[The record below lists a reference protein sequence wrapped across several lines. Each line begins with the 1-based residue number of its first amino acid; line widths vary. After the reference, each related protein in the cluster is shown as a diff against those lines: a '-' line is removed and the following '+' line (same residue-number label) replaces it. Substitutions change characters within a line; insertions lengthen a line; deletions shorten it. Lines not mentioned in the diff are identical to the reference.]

1 MKRFTLAAK
10 VGAFTVA
17 MVIAG
22 FLIYRFV
29 NKTAGSGAGYTV
41 FVRMNDASG
50 IAQRSQVRIAG
61 IPVGSIES
69 IRLEGER
76 ARIDMRIKPDVPIYE
91 DASVVKS
98 ASSLLGEYYIAIA
111 PGTEGRRK
119 LHDGDEIRRV
129 IEATTTDDIL
139 RQVSSLA
146 EKINRVAE
154 SLANSVG
161 TQEGQENMRA
171 TLKNLAEVTDALN
184 QTVRENRG
192 AIHDILAQVEGMTSR
207 GAPQVDKILE
217 NTREVTESVRDLLAK
232 SEPGK
237 QAQPGEVRET
247 VEKIDRASS
256 SLEKTMANLEVVSG
270 RLERGEGTLGRLSKD
285 EKLIN
290 EVQGVAEDVG
300 EFVGGISRLQTII
313 SLRSDFQFRSQAIK
327 SFVELRLQPRED
339 KYYSIEIVND
349 PRGAT
354 HIEDVNVQTT
364 NPNDPPQ
371 YREIRQVTTNSFR
384 FSLQFAQRI
393 GPLVGRFGIK
403 ESTGGVGLDL
413 ILLDDRLELCQDLF
427 GFGETVL
434 PRWRVYLSYAF
445 VKRLWLLGGADDILS
460 YDRRDYFV
468 GLNLRFNDE
477 DLKSILP
484 FAPRPP

>member
-1 MKRFTLAAK
+1 MRRFTLAAK

-17 MVIAG
+17 MVLAG
-22 FLIYRFV
+22 YFIFRFV
-29 NKTAGSGAGYTV
+29 NKTAGSGSGYTL
-41 FVRMNDASG
+41 FVRMADASA
-50 IAQRSQVRIAG
+50 ISQRSQVRIAG
-61 IPVGSIES
+61 IPIGSIS
-69 IRLEGER
+69 SVRLVGER

-91 DASVVKS
+91 DAAVIKS
-98 ASSLLGEYYIAIA
+98 SSSLLGEYYIAIA
-111 PGTEGRRK
+111 PGTEGRRRLK
-119 LHDGDEIRRV
+119 DGDEIRHV
-129 IEATTTDDIL
+129 VEATTTDDIL
-139 RQVSSLA
+139 RQVATMA
-146 EKINRVAE
+146 ERINRVAE
-154 SLANSVG
+154 ALANSVG
-161 TQEGQENMRA
+161 TEQGQENMRA
-171 TLKNLAEVTDALN
+171 TLQNLAEVTDALN
-184 QTVRENRG
+184 KTVRENRDT
-192 AIHDILAQVEGMTSR
+192 IHNILSQVEGMTAR
-207 GAPQVDKILE
+207 GAPEVDHILE
-217 NTREVTESVRDLLAK
+217 NTRIVTEQVRELVSK

-237 QAQPGEVRET
+237 QPQTGEIRET

-256 SLEKTMANLEVVSG
+256 SLESTLSNLEKVSG

-290 EVQGVAEDVG
+290 EVEGVAEDVG
-300 EFVGGISRLQTII
+300 QFVGNLARLQTIV
-313 SLRSDFQFRSQAIK
+313 SLRTDFQFRSQAVK

-339 KYYSIEIVND
+339 KYYSFEIVND
-349 PRGAT
+349 PKGNT

-364 NPNDPPQ
+364 NPNDPAQ
-371 YREIRQVTTNSFR
+371 YREIRQVTTNTFR

-413 ILLDDRLELCQDLF
+413 ILLDDRLELAQDLF
-427 GFGETVL
+427 GFGETVV

-445 VKRLWLLGGADDILS
+445 VKRLWLLGGADDMLS

-484 FAPRPP
+484 FAPKP

>member
-1 MKRFTLAAK
+1 MKGFTLAAK

-17 MVIAG
+17 MLVAG
-22 FLIYRFV
+22 FFIYRFV
-29 NKTAGSGAGYTV
+29 NKTAGSGSGYTV
-41 FVRMNDASG
+41 FVRMVDASG

-61 IPVGSIES
+61 IPIGSIES
-69 IRLEGER
+69 VKLEGER
-76 ARIDMRIKPDVPIYE
+76 ARITMRISKDVPIYE

-98 ASSLLGEYYIAIA
+98 ASSLLGEYYMAIA

-119 LHDGDEIRRV
+119 LQDGDEIRRV

-139 RQVSSLA
+139 RQVASMA

-154 SLANSVG
+154 ALANSVG
-161 TQEGQENMRA
+161 TQQGQENMRA
-171 TLKNLAEVTDALN
+171 TLQNLAEVTDALN
-184 QTVRENRG
+184 QTVRENRET
-192 AIHDILAQVEGMTSR
+192 IHNILSQVEGMTSR
-207 GAPQVDKILE
+207 SAPEVDRILE
-217 NTREVTESVRDLLAK
+217 NTREVTENVRELVSK

-237 QAQPGEVRET
+237 QPDAGDVRQAA
-247 VEKIDRASS
+247 EKINRASG
-256 SLEKTMANLEVVSG
+256 SLEKTLSNLEVVSG
-270 RLERGEGTLGRLSKD
+270 RLERGEGTLGKLTKD

-300 EFVGGISRLQTII
+300 EFVGGLSRLQTIV
-313 SLRSDFQFRSQAIK
+313 SLRADFQFRSQAVK

-339 KYYSIEIVND
+339 KYYSFEVVND
-349 PRGAT
+349 PRGST
-354 HIEDVNVQTT
+354 RIEDTNVQTT
-364 NPNDPPQ
+364 NPNEPAQ
-371 YREIRQVTTNSFR
+371 YREIRQVTTNTFR
-384 FSLQFAQRI
+384 FSLQFAQRV

-413 ILLDDRLELCQDLF
+413 VLLDDRLELAQDLF

-484 FAPRPP
+484 FAPKP

>member
-1 MKRFTLAAK
+1 MA
-10 VGAFTVA
+10 
-17 MVIAG
+17 
-22 FLIYRFV
+22 
-29 NKTAGSGAGYTV
+29 
-41 FVRMNDASG
+41 D
-50 IAQRSQVRIAG
+50 
-61 IPVGSIES
+61 
-69 IRLEGER
+69 
-76 ARIDMRIKPDVPIYE
+76 
-91 DASVVKS
+91 
-98 ASSLLGEYYIAIA
+98 
-111 PGTEGRRK
+111 
-119 LHDGDEIRRV
+119 
-129 IEATTTDDIL
+129 
-139 RQVSSLA
+139 
-146 EKINRVAE
+146 KINRVAE

-171 TLKNLAEVTDALN
+171 TLQNLAEVTDALN
-184 QTVRENRG
+184 KTVRENRDT
-192 AIHDILAQVEGMTSR
+192 IHNILSQVEGITAR
-207 GAPQVDKILE
+207 GAPQVDRILE
-217 NTREVTESVRDLLAK
+217 NTREVTENVRELLSK

-237 QAQPGEVRET
+237 QVQTGEVRET

-256 SLEKTMANLEVVSG
+256 SLEKTLANLEVVSG
-270 RLERGEGTLGRLSKD
+270 RLERGEGTLGKLTKD
-285 EKLIN
+285 DKLIN

-300 EFVGGISRLQTII
+300 EFVGGISRLQTIV
-313 SLRSDFQFRSQAIK
+313 SLRSDFQFRSQSIK

-339 KYYSIEIVND
+339 KYYSFEIVND
-349 PRGAT
+349 PRGST
-354 HIEDVNVQTT
+354 SIQDVNVQTT
-364 NPNDPPQ
+364 NPNEPPQ

-413 ILLDDRLELCQDLF
+413 ILLDDRLELDQDLF

-484 FAPRPP
+484 FAPKPP

>member
-17 MVIAG
+17 MVVAG
-22 FLIYRFV
+22 FFIYGFI
-29 NKTAGSGAGYTV
+29 NKTAGSGSGYTV
-41 FVRMNDASG
+41 FVRMADASG
-50 IAQRSQVRIAG
+50 IAQHSQMRIAG
-61 IPVGSIES
+61 IPVGSIAA
-69 IRLEGER
+69 IRLEEGK
-76 ARIDMRIKPDVPIYE
+76 ARIDMRMKPEIALYE
-91 DASVVKS
+91 DAAVLK
-98 ASSLLGEYYIAIA
+98 ATSSLLGEYYIAIT
-111 PGTEGRRK
+111 PGTEGRRRLK
-119 LHDGDEIRRV
+119 DGDEIRRV

-139 RQVSSLA
+139 RQVSSMA

-154 SLANSVG
+154 ALANSVG
-161 TQEGQENMRA
+161 TPEGQENMRA
-171 TLKNLAEVTDALN
+171 TLQNLAQVTDALN
-184 QTVRENRG
+184 QTVRENRDT
-192 AIHDILAQVEGMTSR
+192 IHNILSQVEGITAR
-207 GAPQVDKILE
+207 GAPEVDRILE
-217 NTREVTESVRDLLAK
+217 NTRVVTENVRELVSK

-237 QAQPGEVRET
+237 QPQPGEVRE
-247 VEKIDRASS
+247 VVDKVNRASS
-256 SLEKTMANLEVVSG
+256 SLEKTLSNLEVVSK

-290 EVQGVAEDVG
+290 QVEGVAEDVG
-300 EFVGGISRLQTII
+300 NFVGGISRLQTIV
-313 SLRSDFQFRSQAIK
+313 SLRTDFQFRSQAVK

-349 PRGAT
+349 PRGST
-354 HIEDVNVQTT
+354 RIEDVNVQTT
-364 NPNDPPQ
+364 NPNQPSQ
-371 YREIRQVTTNSFR
+371 YREIRQVTTNTFR
-384 FSLQFAQRI
+384 FSLQFAQRV

-413 ILLDDRLELCQDLF
+413 VLLDDRLELAQDLF
-427 GFGETVL
+427 GFGETVI

-445 VKRLWLLGGADDILS
+445 VKRLWLLGGVDDILS

-484 FAPRPP
+484 FAPKP

>member
-1 MKRFTLAAK
+1 MKGFTLAAK

-17 MVIAG
+17 MLVAG
-22 FLIYRFV
+22 FFIYRFV
-29 NKTAGSGAGYTV
+29 NKTAGSGSGYTL
-41 FVRMNDASG
+41 FVRMADASG
-50 IAQRSQVRIAG
+50 IAQRSQVRVAG

-69 IRLEGER
+69 VRLEGGR
-76 ARIDMRIKPDVPIYE
+76 ARIDLRIKPDVPIYE
-91 DASVVKS
+91 DAAVIKS
-98 ASSLLGEYYIAIA
+98 SSSLLGEFYIAIA

-119 LHDGDEIRRV
+119 LHDGDEIRHV
-129 IEATTTDDIL
+129 VEATTTDDIL
-139 RQVSSLA
+139 RQVASMA

-161 TQEGQENMRA
+161 TQEGQENMRS
-171 TLKNLAEVTDALN
+171 TLQNLAEVTDALN
-184 QTVRENRG
+184 KTVRENRET
-192 AIHDILAQVEGMTSR
+192 IHNIFQQVESITAR
-207 GAPQVDKILE
+207 GAPQVDRILE
-217 NTREVTESVRDLLAK
+217 NTREVTEQVRELVSK

-237 QAQPGEVRET
+237 QPQAGDVRQAA
-247 VEKIDRASS
+247 EKINRASG
-256 SLEKTMANLEVVSG
+256 SLEKTLANLEVVSG
-270 RLERGEGTLGRLSKD
+270 RLERGEGTLGKLTKD

-300 EFVGGISRLQTII
+300 EFVGGISRLQTIV
-313 SLRSDFQFRSQAIK
+313 SLRTDFQFRSQAVK

-349 PRGAT
+349 PRGST
-354 HIEDVNVQTT
+354 RIEDTNVQTT
-364 NPNDPPQ
+364 NPNEPAQ
-371 YREIRQVTTNSFR
+371 YREIRQVTTNTFR
-384 FSLQFAQRI
+384 FSLQFAQRV

-413 ILLDDRLELCQDLF
+413 VLLDDRLELAQDLF

-484 FAPRPP
+484 FAPKP